1 MLALDSQN
9 AKADAALFAH
19 EGIGRFEP
27 FFFERKARR
36 PDGSETHVAFTLAF
50 ASSDNAPECGF
61 FVCQQHL
68 PEHFWNP
75 EFQSHH
81 NGALNIAAVGM
92 TAGYPEMYQKF
103 LAAFCGSKAA
113 RDPDANLSIKLCSG
127 RLKILADATREPELR
142 LNSITITLPDVN
154 LQAQLLNDT
163 GVHFQI
169 AKNALIVPREE
180 AFGLDLRF
188 EHDVAFP

>member
-1 MLALDSQN
+1 
-9 AKADAALFAH
+9 
-19 EGIGRFEP
+19 
-27 FFFERKARR
+27 
-36 PDGSETHVAFTLAF
+36 
-50 ASSDNAPECGF
+50 
-61 FVCQQHL
+61 
-68 PEHFWNP
+68 
-75 EFQSHH
+75 
-81 NGALNIAAVGM
+81 
-92 TAGYPEMYQKF
+92 MYQKF